1 MAQYDDDD
9 FINIVSKLKFISK
22 IEQGE
27 KIDTQSLTAFT
38 SSFATRLYRTLFSRG
53 ESRDTTFRF
62 INDTVNRAFSLI
74 KQYLLDDSGEKRQKD
89 NINELL
95 NSLDASVIGLKHLSD
110 TYHNDRMYVS
120 LLDTLIN
127 SINSK
132 TSMIRK
138 TYEKKVNK

>member
-1 MAQYDDDD
+1 MVHYDDDDD

-38 SSFATRLYRTLFSRG
+38 SSFATRLYRTFFSRG

-62 INDTVNRAFSLI
+62 ISDVINKAFGLL
-74 KQYLLDDSGEKRQKD
+74 KQYLSEESDKKNKD
-89 NINELL
+89 NINELIH
-95 NSLDASVIGLKHLSD
+95 SLELSVSGLQNLSD
-110 TYHNDRMYVS
+110 TYGKDRMYVS

-127 SINSK
+127 SVKSK
-132 TSMIRK
+132 TTTIRK
-138 TYEKKVNK
+138 LNEKKVNK